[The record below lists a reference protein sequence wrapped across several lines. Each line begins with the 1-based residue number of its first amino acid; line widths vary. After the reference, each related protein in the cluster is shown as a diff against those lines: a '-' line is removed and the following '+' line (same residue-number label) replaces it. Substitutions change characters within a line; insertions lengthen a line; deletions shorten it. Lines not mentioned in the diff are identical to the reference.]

1 MNTPTDTTATL
12 ALRSDLQIIAEWIQP
27 GNHILDLGCGDGS
40 LMGYLDR
47 TKSVTGYG
55 IEIEDHY
62 IPQCIQNGVNVL
74 QMDLDR
80 GLTEFND
87 NSFDQ
92 VILSMALQTM
102 RYPHLLMEE
111 MLRVG
116 REGIITFPNFG
127 HWKVRW
133 YLAGRGRMPVSE
145 ALPNYWYNTP
155 NIHLCTLRDF
165 EELCRQHNFQI
176 QERRTLNHHHET
188 GLGLHLL
195 PNLLGEIVLYRFT
208 RLPDNIPR

>member
-62 IPQCIQNGVNVL
+62 IPQCIRNGVNVL

-116 REGIITFPNFG
+116 REALSPFLI
-127 HWKVRW
+127 
-133 YLAGRGRMPVSE
+133 LATGKFAGTWQDAVGCRLAKPCPTTGT
-145 ALPNYWYNTP
+145 TP
-155 NIHLCTLRDF
+155 PIFTSVPC
-165 EELCRQHNFQI
+165 
-176 QERRTLNHHHET
+176 RTLKSSVAST
-188 GLGLHLL
+188 TF
-195 PNLLGEIVLYRFT
+195 RF
-208 RLPDNIPR
+208 RSDAR

>member
-1 MNTPTDTTATL
+1 MNTPTDTATTL

-40 LMGYLDR
+40 LMGYLAR

-62 IPQCIQNGVNVL
+62 IPQCIRNGVNVL

-80 GLTEFND
+80 GLTEFSD

-102 RYPHLLMEE
+102 HYPHLLMKE

-155 NIHLCTLRDF
+155 NIHLCTLQDF

-188 GLGLHLL
+188 GLGLRLL